1 MSRPSIVGQRR
12 ERLAVMDDR
21 AAEIARHSKN
31 VTAAVEA
38 MSGLLE
44 GYDHAA
50 ATGGAPDPGL
60 IDYITRQMVRDGE
73 SIPAGIWDL
82 LSGLTAL
89 NYLLLARVEELSG
102 VPKQVSL
109 DLYAHAAKKLNG
121 DAKPS
126 E

>member
-1 MSRPSIVGQRR
+1 M
-12 ERLAVMDDR
+12 
-21 AAEIARHSKN
+21 
-31 VTAAVEA
+31 
-38 MSGLLE
+38 E
-44 GYDHAA
+44 GYDRAA

-89 NYLLLARVEELSG
+89 NLLTLLARVEELSD

-109 DLYAHAAKKLNG
+109 DLYADAAKKLNG
-121 DAKPS
+121 EAKPS
-126 E
+126 QAPESRD